1 MPQTSSP
8 PIAVADA
15 TPWTWVGQAEALS
28 YQVRFYATEPAL
40 DELAQTGGDRT
51 VSITVNDRLYYPDL
65 DLFGDHTSTIENAPP
80 TLVHGGQW
88 KILRLGLG
96 EKRVVFSAAQAG
108 DPAGSTH
115 YRIVVKT

>member
-28 YQVRFYATEPAL
+28 YQVRFYATEPAR
-40 DELAQTGGDRT
+40 DEVAQTGGGRT
-51 VSITVNDRLYYPDL
+51 VSITVRDRIYYPDL
-65 DLFGDHTSTIENAPP
+65 DLFGDHVSTIENAPP
-80 TLVHGGQW
+80 TLVVAGQW

-96 EKRVVFSAAQAG
+96 EQSVVFSAAQAT
-108 DPAGSTH
+108 DPVGATH
-115 YRIVVKT
+115 YRIVVKS